1 MSGQLG
7 HGGGFLSACGILAV
21 PLLSATWLVAP
32 GQALEQ
38 AHAFVG
44 RTIDALVVR
53 IADGDTIEVVPT
65 GQRERLRVRLEGV
78 DAPEL
83 GEVFSRDAQAFLRR
97 LLFDERVR
105 VVGRDVDRYDRLVA
119 RIDVGGRDASRALLE
134 EGLAC
139 QRFAVDAA
147 LAAAQAQAQAAGRGF
162 WAATASKPQCVA
174 RIAGGAPPPRAP
186 PASPRAPTSA
196 SGAVRGNVSSQL
208 YHRSSCPN
216 FRCRNCTR
224 VFANEAEA
232 RAAGF
237 QPAGDCA
244 G

>member
-1 MSGQLG
+1 MVTVL
-7 HGGGFLSACGILAV
+7 
-21 PLLSATWLVAP
+21 LLSATWLVEP
-32 GQALEQ
+32 VPALEQ
-38 AHAFVG
+38 AQAFVG

-53 IADGDTIEVVPT
+53 VADGDTIEIVPT
-65 GQRERLRVRLEGV
+65 GQRDRLRVRLEGV

-97 LLFDERVR
+97 LLFDQRVR
-105 VVGRDVDRYDRLVA
+105 VAGRDVDRYGRLVA

-139 QRFAVDAA
+139 QRFAVDDG
-147 LAAAQAQAQAAGRGF
+147 LAAAQAQARASGRGF
-162 WAATASKPQCVA
+162 WAAAASKPQCVA
-174 RIAGGAPPPRAP
+174 RTTGREAPRAP
-186 PASPRAPTSA
+186 SAASA
-196 SGAVRGNVSSQL
+196 AVRGNVNSKL
-208 YHRSSCPN
+208 YHRPTCPN

-224 VFANEAEA
+224 LFANEAEA

-237 QPAGDCA
+237 RPARDCA

>member
-1 MSGQLG
+1 MASRAATVALALSLTSLTISG
-7 HGGGFLSACGILAV
+7 LAAQ
-21 PLLSATWLVAP
+21 PARTL
-32 GQALEQ
+32 
-38 AHAFVG
+38 VG
-44 RTIDALVVR
+44 RTFDALVVR
-53 IADGDTIEVVPT
+53 IADGDTIDVVPA

-97 LLFDERVR
+97 LLFDQRVR

-119 RIDVGGRDASRALLE
+119 RIVVGGRDASRALLE

-147 LAAAQAQAQAAGRGF
+147 LAAAEAQARAAGRGF
-162 WAATASKPQCVA
+162 WAAATQPQCVA
-174 RIAGGAPPPRAP
+174 RAAGATFPRAP
-186 PASPRAPTSA
+186 PAPTPPRAPTTSTDV
-196 SGAVRGNVSSQL
+196 VRGNVSSKL

-224 VFANEAEA
+224 VFASEAAA

-244 G
+244 R